1 MRAHPAGPLH
11 AGFLAPPETAG
22 PRPGTAAELDV
33 LAPAVWPR
41 HAVRGASGSVE
52 IAGVDVR
59 DLAEAYGT
67 PLFVI
72 DEADFRARAHA
83 FAAAFGP
90 SSVHYAAKAFLCTE
104 VARWVAEEGLALDVC
119 SGGELAIAL
128 ARGVPGRADHVAR
141 QQQVA
146 RRARRG
152 RGGGRRTRGAR
163 LVPRDRP
170 AGRDRPRAGRRRGRD
185 GAPDGGRRGA
195 HPRVHGHRARGPEV
209 RLRAAGRRRSGAARA
224 EVRGAVAGGAAQ
236 PHRQPDLR
244 HRRVRGGRPPRGAVP
259 RRAAP
264 RARGRRAHRPHHA
277 RPRRR
282 VRHRL
287 PGRRDAARRP
297 AAGRGAP
304 RHRETRVPRRRPGRA
319 RRSPSSPGGRS
330 PGPAPSRC
338 TRWAR

>member
-59 DLAEAYGT
+59 DLAEAHGT

-128 ARGVPGRADHVAR
+128 RAGFPAERITLHGNNKSPAELAAAVDAGVGRVVLDSFHEI
-141 QQQVA
+141 
-146 RRARRG
+146 
-152 RGGGRRTRGAR
+152 AR
-163 LVPRDRP
+163 LD
-170 AGRDRPRAGRRRGRD
+170 AI
-185 GAPDGGRRGA
+185 
-195 HPRVHGHRARGPEV
+195 ARE
-209 RLRAAGRRRSGAARA
+209 
-224 EVRGAVAGGAAQ
+224 RGAVADVMVRLTVGVEAHTHEFMATAHEDQKFGFALPDAAEAV
-236 PHRQPDLR
+236 
-244 HRRVRGGRPPRGAVP
+244 RRVLKSEGLSLAAVV
-259 RRAAP
+259 
-264 RARGRRAHRPHHA
+264 ARTSTVKR
-277 RPRRR
+277 
-282 VRHRL
+282 
-287 PGRRDAARRP
+287 
-297 AAGRGAP
+297 
-304 RHRETRVPRRRPGRA
+304 T
-319 RRSPSSPGGRS
+319 SFS
-330 PGPAPSRC
+330 
-338 TRWAR
+338 

>member
-41 HAVRGASGSVE
+41 HAVRSASGAVE

-72 DEADFRARAHA
+72 DEADFRGPRPRVRRRVRPVLGALRGQGVPLHGGGPLGRRGGPRARRLQRRRAGHR
-83 FAAAFGP
+83 
-90 SSVHYAAKAFLCTE
+90 V
-104 VARWVAEEGLALDVC
+104 
-119 SGGELAIAL
+119 
-128 ARGVPGRADHVAR
+128 ARGVPGGADHVAR

-152 RGGGRRTRGAR
+152 RRRGRRPRGAR

-185 GAPDGGRRGA
+185 GAPHGGRRGA

-209 RLRAAGRRRSGAARA
+209 RLRAAGTPPKRCGA
-224 EVRGAVAGGAAQ
+224 
-236 PHRQPDLR
+236 
-244 HRRVRGGRPPRGAVP
+244 
-259 RRAAP
+259 
-264 RARGRRAHRPHHA
+264 
-277 RPRRR
+277 
-282 VRHRL
+282 
-287 PGRRDAARRP
+287 
-297 AAGRGAP
+297 
-304 RHRETRVPRRRPGRA
+304 
-319 RRSPSSPGGRS
+319 
-330 PGPAPSRC
+330 C
-338 TRWAR
+338 